1 MKIKNKLKEIQ
12 KSWYFLV
19 AMILIYSVV
28 SFFNYELFESSLKFF
43 LNILIKIIPIFIF
56 IFMLMIFTNY
66 FITPEFI
73 LKYIE
78 KNKGIKKW
86 VFAVVGGVLSSGPI
100 YLWYPLLADLKDKG
114 ISNGLI
120 ACFLYNRG
128 ALKIPLLP
136 LMIVYFSWKY
146 IIVLSLVMICV
157 SVVQGL
163 IINKMKI
170 KN

>member
-19 AMILIYSVV
+19 IMVLVYSML
-28 SFFNYELFESSLKFF
+28 SFFNYDLFESSLKIF
-43 LNILIKIIPIFIF
+43 LSILIKIIPVF
-56 IFMLMIFTNY
+56 IFMFFLMIFTNY
-66 FITPEFI
+66 FVTTKFI

-78 KNKGIKKW
+78 KEKGIKKW
-86 VFAVVGGVLSSGPI
+86 VFAIVGGILSAGPI
-100 YLWYPLLADLKDKG
+100 YMWYPFLADLKEKG

-120 ACFLYNRG
+120 SCFLYNR
-128 ALKIPLLP
+128 AIKIPLLP

-146 IIVLSLVMICV
+146 IIVLLLIMISV
-157 SVVQGL
+157 SVIQGM